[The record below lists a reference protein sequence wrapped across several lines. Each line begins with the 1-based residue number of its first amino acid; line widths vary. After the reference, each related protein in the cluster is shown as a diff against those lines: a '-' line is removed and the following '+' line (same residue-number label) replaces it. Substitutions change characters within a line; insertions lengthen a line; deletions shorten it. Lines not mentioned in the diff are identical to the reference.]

1 MPDITDKKLHITPPH
16 KIYGAD
22 SALIFPFKLFHKKIF
37 SFLFQKSFLKKRAYK
52 NFQFN
57 GRRILTSWNALHGAE
72 LFFKKFVLASR
83 ISSFIHPVRYIKFS
97 LNNNLRAFTCAVLRF
112 CSHHLHILF
121 GFSLRSARA
130 KAFSVGFYFLGIFSR
145 LIGVKSFSVCSS
157 YFLSVFSLGMVI
169 FFLGIPS
176 PSFGDGEACNV
187 TNGFRNNPACPSGD
201 LCVFEGGS
209 LNGICRT
216 CPCSAANGSAGYVYT
231 ILYGCVPR
239 FDCGSGILIGTTY
252 NDGFG
257 NTCSAIACTQGV
269 HTHADINSCGYCGSA
284 TTSCTVDSDCPT
296 GQKCAYL
303 LNQEGNY
310 PSASSLDKKCVDP
323 TSTCP
328 CGVDYTYITNMG
340 VLGSAFAAQGIT
352 TGSGCAKIC
361 TESGGK
367 SSHFQYLTHPSGA
380 RVMCSPRPSATCPVG
395 QTKQCDGTCTAST
408 CTPACQPDE
417 DCTAC
422 GTCMPKCRS
431 DQVRNATTC
440 ACECPSGYTNTDS
453 CKNEV
458 CALDSCATGKGIKIS
473 TTDGSQSCHSGGS
486 NACPSGLEEIT
497 FGDVTFCL
505 GEKPAGSGQYVYPD
519 GVARSLC
526 TGSDE
531 MRLPGDNYTNCN
543 TCCGSTQELCG
554 GICVAQCR
562 IDQIRD
568 PATCQCICPS
578 GETEIDG
585 ECTSTTCNPTKPST
599 FVPGAQCSYDYEGK
613 VDDKSTWEID
623 PIESIKESALKRTF
637 CENPGEKCYYSYQQQ
652 GSFNSGDVNYH
663 GTCVKPSEENDPSY
677 MKALCHY
684 HCGSTDP
691 ICNSFDQ
698 NSSAINH
705 RGRRTITWNRKDGSV
720 SQDVSQKAARLTCTT
735 CPYGTYTNED
745 TNILGGRDCEGCK
758 NLNTTCP
765 DTEDFMHYKG
775 NKVSSTQSWCY
786 NACEK
791 YQGLV
796 NLLHNNKW
804 SKGIYWHRGDYSIY
818 PICEISG
825 ERRGYEK
832 NGSCQSA
839 CPPGQL
845 LTCRG
850 CLDCGPG
857 KVLCG
862 KTCVINSDGTATP
875 SNCCVPEC
883 TGGRI
888 MDNDCTCICP
898 DSNKEW
904 CAGTNQCV
912 DLCKNGKIRD
922 PSTCTCACEP
932 PKTVQAHLN
941 GDCGYP
947 PPPPPQYDRTILDTF
962 GGNPAVPSG
971 MWASS
976 FNLQGSPAFRSV
988 YTIGR
993 ADRPDFICWKKTT
1006 TTGAVDTILPHYFCP
1021 ERQSCALGE
1030 DCPCQ
1035 TVHGKEVP
1043 DTYCDYANMD
1053 PMRGYSEPEPVQG
1066 AVDHPINVGVK
1077 SITINVVP
1085 P

>member
-1 MPDITDKKLHITPPH
+1 MAGLCNKKLR
-16 KIYGAD
+16 
-22 SALIFPFKLFHKKIF
+22 ALFNPKRLNHC
-37 SFLFQKSFLKKRAYK
+37 FLKR
-52 NFQFN
+52 
-57 GRRILTSWNALHGAE
+57 L
-72 LFFKKFVLASR
+72 VLASC
-83 ISSFIHPVRYIKFS
+83 IFSFIHPVECVKNFKFS
-97 LNNNLRAFTCAVLRF
+97 LYNNLRAFTCAVLRF

-130 KAFSVGFYFLGIFSR
+130 KAFSSVLISSVSFSR
-145 LIGVKSFSVCSS
+145 TASAKALSFCFS

-169 FFLGIPS
+169 FFLGIPA
-176 PSFGDGEACNV
+176 PSFGYPCIPACTGSETCTPVITNAMTQHQCFDSTAACPCGAGSVYRNIPPATLGVTPHTCGTMCITQFGRSSRTGAFNFCAGYGCPDGEVMSCRGV
-187 TNGFRNNPACPSGD
+187 CGPPA
-201 LCVFEGGS
+201 L
-209 LNGICRT
+209 
-216 CPCSAANGSAGYVYT
+216 
-231 ILYGCVPR
+231 
-239 FDCGSGILIGTTY
+239 
-252 NDGFG
+252 
-257 NTCSAIACTQGV
+257 
-269 HTHADINSCGYCGSA
+269 
-284 TTSCTVDSDCPT
+284 TSCTTDSDCSSGEVCSKKATIGSSALT
-296 GQKCAYL
+296 G
-303 LNQEGNY
+303 N
-310 PSASSLDKKCVDP
+310 CVDP
-323 TSTCP
+323 NLSCP
-328 CGVDYTYITNMG
+328 CGKDYIYDTTSYPG
-340 VLGSAFAAQGIT
+340 QGEV
-352 TGSGCAKIC
+352 CLEIC
-361 TESGGK
+361 TNVNGRSTKALIHSVGGTQTV
-367 SSHFQYLTHPSGA
+367 SCPIG
-380 RVMCSPRPSATCPVG
+380 VNECSAG
-395 QTKQCDGTCTAST
+395 QTMDCKGNCIAQT

-417 DCTAC
+417 DCVN
-422 GTCMPKCRS
+422 GTCMTKCRS
-431 DQVRNATTC
+431 DQVRNATTN

-453 CKNEV
+453 CNNEI

-473 TTDGSQSCHSGGS
+473 TTDGSQSCHTGGS

-505 GEKPAGSGQYVYPD
+505 GENSAGSGQYVYPD

-543 TCCGSTQELCG
+543 TCCGSTQDRCG

-562 IDQIRD
+562 TDQVRN
-568 PATCQCICPS
+568 T
-578 GETEIDG
+578 
-585 ECTSTTCNPTKPST
+585 TTCACECSSGYVEQNGACVALTN
-599 FVPGAQCSYDYEGK
+599 FVPGKRCSFDYEPK
-613 VDDKSTWEID
+613 IDDSVWEID
-623 PIESIKESALKRTF
+623 PSERIKKSAIPKTF
-637 CENPGEKCYYSYQQQ
+637 CGNPNSNTQGDKCYYSYQQH
-652 GSFNSGDVNYH
+652 GWFAGGGNNYF
-663 GTCVKPSEENDPSY
+663 GTCVTQQEENDPSY

-691 ICNSFDQ
+691 VCSSFTK
-698 NSSAINH
+698 NSSAVVYG
-705 RGRRTITWNRKDGSV
+705 GRRTITWNRTDGSA
-720 SQDVSQKAARLTCTT
+720 SQDVSQKAARLTCTKCST
-735 CPYGTYTNED
+735 PNEI
-745 TNILGGRDCEGCK
+745 NVLGGGDGMGCK
-758 NLNTTCP
+758 NLEQSPKTCSDNKDFVVYAGGKYKSWPECRNT
-765 DTEDFMHYKG
+765 
-775 NKVSSTQSWCY
+775 
-786 NACEK
+786 CEAFQD
-791 YQGLV
+791 YV
-796 NLLHNNKW
+796 NLKLSGGKY
-804 SKGIYWHRGDYSIY
+804 SQGMYWHRGDYYLY
-818 PICEISG
+818 PTCEISG

-845 LTCRG
+845 LTCTG
-850 CLDCGPG
+850 CLNCGPG

-898 DSNKEW
+898 DPNKEW
-904 CAGTNQCV
+904 CSGTNQCV
-912 DLCKNGKIRD
+912 DLCKNGKVRD
-922 PSTCTCACEP
+922 PSACTCGCP
-932 PKTVQAHLN
+932 TGQTVQSN
-941 GDCGYP
+941 GNCGVTQTRVP
-947 PPPPPQYDRTILDTF
+947 NTGQTTLDTF